1 MVDASLN
8 VWLIEVN
15 SNPCLELASP
25 YLGTI
30 IPRLLEHVMQLT
42 VDVAFP
48 PAAPSTGFA
57 APAAVASRGEG
68 GGGCCVPARCSECD
82 VDERSDHRGFVW
94 LALLRQQYDLWH
106 ELLFACCVCVQ
117 EEVRMAP
124 VAA

>member
-42 VDVAFP
+42 VDVTFP
-48 PAAPSTGFA
+48 PAAPSAGFS

-68 GGGCCVPARCSECD
+68 GGGCCVTARCSVPCD
-82 VDERSDHRGFVW
+82 VDERSDFRGFVW
-94 LALLRQQYDLWH
+94 
-106 ELLFACCVCVQ
+106 
-117 EEVRMAP
+117 
-124 VAA
+124 